1 MKSEYIAIYLEIIA
15 EFLNDLFSVE
25 RFPSSE
31 RGGIYLASSC
41 PIKRIGLALEPG
53 NKFPAWVTAECLDA
67 VFLHRPW
74 KLKLEPILS
83 KIGIIYYHLPFDEYL
98 TIGFNI
104 RLAQVLNIS
113 NLEILGEKENRA
125 IGMLGEISSQTFA
138 NLCGHISQMFGG
150 YEKVIQPINSEII
163 RIAVVGAMTDSLV
176 REAAARGADV
186 YITGQLRK
194 PAAEALQETKIG
206 AIAVGHY
213 RSEVWG
219 LRVLARILQE
229 RWPSLEVVIK

>member
-1 MKSEYIAIYLEIIA
+1 MEEIG
-15 EFLNDLFSVE
+15 EFLHDLFGVE
-25 RFPSSE
+25 RFAPSE

-53 NKFPAWVTAECLDA
+53 EKFPEWVSAESIDA
-67 VFLHRPW
+67 LFLHRPW
-74 KLKLEPILS
+74 KLEIEQITD

-125 IGMLGEISSQTFA
+125 IGMLGEVSIQSFA
-138 NLCGHISQMFGG
+138 NLCDRIYQIFGG
-150 YEKVIQPINSEII
+150 YEKIIQPINPEIT

-176 REAAARGADV
+176 REAAVRGANV
-186 YITGQLRK
+186 YITGQLRQ

-206 AIAVGHY
+206 ALAVGHH

-219 LRVLARILQE
+219 LLTLADILRE
-229 RWPSLEVVIK
+229 RWPSLEVVVYPG